1 MCTVVAMSA
10 RVLAIALLASALA
23 AATATGA
30 PASSKTLRY
39 HLAGTAWELGV
50 SADCPDGS
58 VRYGIVNGDGNAV
71 GTATICVLFS
81 SRSDGTG
88 GSVVVTERV
97 VETDAFARGWLK
109 TRSTYVYRTPAH
121 GRTANISVRG
131 TVAGGTRRYA
141 GARGTVTG
149 AGSLRGRS
157 IDVALTVR
165 LR

>member
-1 MCTVVAMSA
+1 MSHRA
-10 RVLAIALLASALA
+10 LAIAL
-23 AATATGA
+23 AATALAGPPAAAASPTDQTVRYRVAGA
-30 PASSKTLRY
+30 P
-39 HLAGTAWELGV
+39 WQLGV

-58 VRYGIVNGDGNAV
+58 VRYGIVRADGTAL

-81 SRSDGTG
+81 SRSTSADGG
-88 GSVVVTERV
+88 VVVTERV
-97 VETDAFARGWLK
+97 LETDAFARGWLR
-109 TRSTYVYRTPAH
+109 TRSTYVYRTPA
-121 GRTANISVRG
+121 GSRTATVSARG

-149 AGSLRGRS
+149 SGSRRGRS